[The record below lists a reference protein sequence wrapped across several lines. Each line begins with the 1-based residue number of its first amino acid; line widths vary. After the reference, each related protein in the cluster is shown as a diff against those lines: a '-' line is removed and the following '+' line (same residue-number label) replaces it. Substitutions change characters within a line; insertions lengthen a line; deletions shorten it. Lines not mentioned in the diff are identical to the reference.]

1 MTDAHLQS
9 YAQSNRDVIECME
22 FSATLQRRTPLAAI
36 EAHGER
42 RGVDEP
48 LPSYGPLWAG
58 IWMPVAKP
66 LSEILRGTGLRLMF
80 SEDRGECASDIGPLK
95 PDRAAVYL
103 EFLRQYRLAIESG
116 APVAYRLQS
125 VRHVIDNP
133 ELASVTCDV
142 PMRAADDWAIEELD
156 DVLGI
161 GLAACEALFRAG
173 MIDADAIRAATDEQL
188 RSVPGIGAKRL
199 ALIRAA
205 VGRDGPV
212 C

>member
-1 MTDAHLQS
+1 VTDAHLQS
-9 YAQSNRDVIECME
+9 YAQSNRDIIECME

-42 RGVDEP
+42 RGVDDE

-58 IWMPVAKP
+58 CWVPVTKS
-66 LSEILRGTGLRLMF
+66 LSEILRGVGVKLR
-80 SEDRGECASDIGPLK
+80 EKADRSECASDIGPLN
-95 PDRAAVYL
+95 PERAAVYV

-125 VRHVIDNP
+125 VRHVLDNP

-142 PMRAADDWAIEELD
+142 PMRAADDWAIEELN

-161 GLAACEALFRAG
+161 GLAACESLFRAG
-173 MIDADAIRAATDEQL
+173 MIDADAIRAATDEHL
-188 RSVPGIGAKRL
+188 RSVHGIGAKRL

-205 VGRDGPV
+205 VGRD
-212 C
+212 